1 MSVVKNCFFQKT
13 RIFPIPSA
21 DRNTLIIDFP
31 NPLYILRCKMW
42 QLKSF
47 NLIIDTIDSSR
58 VKEAFIPNV
67 DVILG
72 AVVAMLLVIC
82 AAVFAI
88 FALRY

>member
-1 MSVVKNCFFQKT
+1 
-13 RIFPIPSA
+13 
-21 DRNTLIIDFP
+21 
-31 NPLYILRCKMW
+31 MW

-58 VKEAFIPNV
+58 LKEAFIPNV